1 MGKSKE
7 LFNRERE
14 QQSETLREFLDDTY
28 QVAEYHANNQREV
41 LNELFESFYEIFS
54 PNKTEEEFKTMFNLS
69 KNKSNEKRNI

>member
-7 LFNRERE
+7 MFNRERE

-28 QVAEYHANNQREV
+28 RVSEYHANNQREI
-41 LNELFESFYEIFS
+41 LNELFETFSKIFS
-54 PNKTEEEFKTMFNLS
+54 PDQQFETKFNLS